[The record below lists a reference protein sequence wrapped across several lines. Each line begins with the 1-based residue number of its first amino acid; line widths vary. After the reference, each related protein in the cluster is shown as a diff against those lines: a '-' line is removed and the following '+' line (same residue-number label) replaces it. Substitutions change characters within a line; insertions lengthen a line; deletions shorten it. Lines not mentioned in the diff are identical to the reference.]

1 VAFVIW
7 VFLVVGVLLV
17 FAIAASVVGSEAF
30 RLGHSPSTTVF
41 DLDEAVEDVAEG
53 LPADAQARLSYEDVR
68 AVILVT
74 IEHLRSRG
82 LSALPGEEI
91 ATGEKDVVIS
101 DDDALAVVLGA
112 VESRRLD
119 VSDGDAALVVELLLA
134 HLGRIG
140 ALGPPA

>member
-1 VAFVIW
+1 
-7 VFLVVGVLLV
+7 
-17 FAIAASVVGSEAF
+17 
-30 RLGHSPSTTVF
+30 
-41 DLDEAVEDVAEG
+41 
-53 LPADAQARLSYEDVR
+53 
-68 AVILVT
+68 VILVT

-91 ATGEKDVVIS
+91 ATGGKDVVIS